1 MVGGGS
7 NPVEGILEKPGARGA
22 IGGHGDT
29 HARVTNRPAPL
40 RKGAVF
46 GRGGHQRFALA
57 RTDRLERRAERV
69 AAPSLH
75 LDDDEIP
82 TAPADQVQLATPG
95 EKARADDLIAARP
108 QEVGRG
114 LLAGST

>member
-1 MVGGGS
+1 GTNLVEWTSEQPRVHGS
-7 NPVEGILEKPGARGA
+7 IR
-22 IGGHGDT
+22 GHGDS
-29 HARVTNRPAPL
+29 HDRVANRASPL

-57 RTDRLERRAERV
+57 RTDRLERRAELV

-75 LDDDEIP
+75 LDHDEVATP
-82 TAPADQVQLATPG
+82 PADQVQLSSPG

-108 QEVGRG
+108 QKVGRG